1 MSKQRLYSIIL
12 LSIAMIL
19 MLVSIAGGA
28 PRAYIPNYG
37 SNNVSVINTAT
48 DNIKAMV
55 NVYDFYGNLQGV
67 AAILDRTKI
76 DVMNQ
81 TNRLS
86 L

>member
-19 MLVSIAGGA
+19 MLVSIVGGA
-28 PRAYIPNYG
+28 PFAYIPNYG

-55 NVYDFYGNLQGV
+55 NVCDLYGNAQGV
-67 AAILDRTKI
+67 AVTLDRTKI
-76 DVMNQ
+76 
-81 TNRLS
+81 L
-86 L
+86 